1 MALAST
7 ELTPSTYFLIGNNVT
22 TITFQCQSS
31 TPVVVGIATT
41 TTGGNAITT
50 TTPGLVYNRFEGEM
64 KKTVTELSHDAG
76 AAYVYAKALTGTS
89 KIVYEGA

>member
-7 ELTPSTYFLIGNNVT
+7 ELTPSSYVLIGNNVT

-31 TPVVVGIATT
+31 TPVVVSIATTSAGIATST
-41 TTGGNAITT
+41 EGMI
-50 TTPGLVYNRFEGEM
+50 YNRFEGEM
-64 KKTVTELSHDAG
+64 KKTVTDLSHDVG
-76 AAYVYAKALTGTS
+76 AAYVYAKALTSTS

>member
-7 ELTPSTYFLIGNNVT
+7 EVTPSSYVLIGNNVS

-31 TPVVVGIATT
+31 TPAVVAISTISSGIATD
-41 TTGGNAITT
+41 
-50 TTPGLVYNRFEGEM
+50 TPGLIYNRFEGEM
-64 KKTVTELSHDAG
+64 KKTVTDLSHDSG

-89 KIVYEGA
+89 KVVYEGA

>member
-7 ELTPSTYFLIGNNVT
+7 EVTPSSYVLIGNNVT

-31 TPVVVGIATT
+31 TPAVVAISTISSGIATST
-41 TTGGNAITT
+41 I
-50 TTPGLVYNRFEGEM
+50 GLVYDRFEGEM
-64 KKTVTELSHDAG
+64 KKTVTDLSHDAG

>member
-31 TPVVVGIATT
+31 TPVVIGITT
-41 TTGGNAITT
+41 TSGITT
-50 TTPGLVYNRFEGEM
+50 TTPGLVYDRFEGEM
-64 KKTVTELSHDAG
+64 KKTVTDLSHDAG

-89 KIVYEGA
+89 KIIYEGA

>member
-7 ELTPSTYFLIGNNVT
+7 NLTPSTYFLIGNNVT

-31 TPVVVGIATT
+31 TPLVVGIATT
-41 TTGGNAITT
+41 STGITSTTD
-50 TTPGLVYNRFEGEM
+50 GLIYNRFEGEM
-64 KKTVTELSHDAG
+64 KKTVTDLSHDAG
-76 AAYVYAKALTGTS
+76 ASCVYAKALTGTS

>member
-7 ELTPSTYFLIGNNVT
+7 DLTPSNYVLIGNNVP

-41 TTGGNAITT
+41 SAGMTSSNDGYI
-50 TTPGLVYNRFEGEM
+50 YNRFEGEM
-64 KKTVTELSHDAG
+64 KKTVTDLSDDSG
-76 AAYVYAKALTGTS
+76 AAYCYAKALTGTA

>member
-7 ELTPSTYFLIGNNVT
+7 DLTPSNYVLIGNNVT

-31 TPVVVGIATT
+31 TPAVVSISTISAGIATD
-41 TTGGNAITT
+41 
-50 TTPGLVYNRFEGEM
+50 TPGIVYNRFEGEM
-64 KKTVTELSHDAG
+64 KKTVTDLSHDAG

>member
-7 ELTPSTYFLIGNNVT
+7 ELTPSSYILIGNNVT

-31 TPVVVGIATT
+31 TPAVVAISTTGAGIATSSD
-41 TTGGNAITT
+41 GYI
-50 TTPGLVYNRFEGEM
+50 YNRFEGEM
-64 KKTVTELSHDAG
+64 KKTVTDLSHDAG

>member
-7 ELTPSTYFLIGNNVT
+7 DLTPSNYVLIGNNVT
-22 TITFQCQSS
+22 TITFQCQST

-41 TTGGNAITT
+41 SA
-50 TTPGLVYNRFEGEM
+50 GLDASIDGLIYNRFEGEM
-64 KKTVTELSHDAG
+64 KKTVTELSHDSG